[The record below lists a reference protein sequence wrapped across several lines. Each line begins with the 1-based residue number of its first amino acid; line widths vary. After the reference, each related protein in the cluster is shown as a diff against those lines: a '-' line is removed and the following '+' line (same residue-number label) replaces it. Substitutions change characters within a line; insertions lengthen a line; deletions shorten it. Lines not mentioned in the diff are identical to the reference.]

1 MVALVPPWSLD
12 QPSADEPGLRA
23 IASRIRSTSGED
35 DLAGRG

>member
-1 MVALVPPWSLD
+1 MVALVSPWSFD
-12 QPSADEPGLRA
+12 QPSADEPGLGA